1 MPGNG
6 RVLLSWC
13 ARNNDPYERD
23 RDGKYQLRD
32 GKPAPGPTLTLL
44 FDRES
49 QYANAIE
56 DVVLL
61 YNEPSHPAK
70 EDIASLVVR
79 QTVEAIQSK
88 NRKIR
93 CEQHRFTTMDP
104 TDHRAIFD
112 FLLKEI
118 PEIRRKYQGRE
129 LVIHISPGTP
139 SMQTVW
145 VLMGECGLI
154 EPPFTL
160 VKSYRASERTGR
172 QAVVPVAIGIETF
185 YKAYRE
191 SKPSKPSSET
201 EVILWDPR
209 RFQSSKLI
217 DLYSEARRFAQLRV
231 PVLITGERGT
241 GKTTL
246 ANWMRANSRFRRSEL
261 DRNWASV
268 PCGQYSP
275 ETMRAEL
282 FGYMKGA
289 FTGAEKDHQGL
300 LKTADGD
307 TLFLDEIGDIT
318 RDLQRLLIRALEE
331 GSYYPL
337 GSTKLEKSVFRLIT
351 ASNLELPVLK
361 KRLDPDFFDRI
372 RTLQLRV
379 PALRELPEDLSWLWT
394 STFEAALERSGV
406 PNGSVELEHRY
417 HESIVERLKLHPL
430 DGNLRDLLRVANRLI
445 AALCDRD
452 RRLPI
457 DDAVEYST
465 QALESSSPADSTA
478 REVAMAFYD
487 GRPLDHVLKPGFRLH
502 TKTVEERFRA
512 FMAQELRRIAQQ
524 RGVEPEEL
532 CDVSSRTL
540 RDWANIGRA
549 VRETSAQR
557 KIVADDHR

>member
-1 MPGNG
+1 MPGDG
-6 RVLLSWC
+6 PVLVSWC
-13 ARNNDPYERD
+13 AKNNDPYERG
-23 RDGKYQLRD
+23 RDGKYQLKD
-32 GKPAPGPTLTLL
+32 GKPQAGPTLTLL
-44 FDRES
+44 FDPES
-49 QYANAIE
+49 QYASTIE

-61 YNEPSHPAK
+61 YNEPPEAK
-70 EDIASLVVR
+70 EDGASLVVR
-79 QTVEAIQSK
+79 QTIEAIQGK

-93 CEQHRFTTMDP
+93 CERHKFTTVDP

-112 FLLKEI
+112 FLKKEI
-118 PEIRRKYQGRE
+118 PEIRQEYQGRE

-139 SMQTVW
+139 SMQTIW
-145 VLMGECGLI
+145 VLMGECGFI

-160 VKSYRASERTGR
+160 VKSYRASERAGR

-201 EVILWDPR
+201 EVIVWDPR
-209 RFQSSKLI
+209 RFESPKLI
-217 DLYSEARRFAQLRV
+217 ALYSEARRFAHLRV
-231 PVLITGERGT
+231 PVLIMGERGT

-246 ANWMRANSRFRRSEL
+246 ANWMRANSLFRKPEL
-261 DRNWASV
+261 NRNWASV

-275 ETMRAEL
+275 ETMRSEL
-282 FGYMKGA
+282 FGYVKGA

-351 ASNLELPVLK
+351 ASNLELPELK
-361 KRLDPDFFDRI
+361 KRLDPDFYDRI

-394 STFEAALERSGV
+394 STFEAALQRSGL
-406 PNGSVELEHRY
+406 PTGSVEVEQRH
-417 HESIVERLKLHPL
+417 HDNIVERLKRHPL

-445 AALCDRD
+445 AALYDSDQRF
-452 RRLPI
+452 PI
-457 DDAVEYST
+457 EDAIEYAV
-465 QALESSSPADSTA
+465 QALESSSPIDSAA
-478 REVAMAFYD
+478 REVAIAFYD
-487 GRPLDHVLKPGFRLH
+487 GRSLDHMLKPGFRLP
-502 TKTVEERFRA
+502 TKMVEERFQA
-512 FMAQELRRIAQQ
+512 FMANELRRIARQ
-524 RGVEPEEL
+524 RGVEVEEL

-540 RDWANIGRA
+540 RDWAVQGEPA
-549 VRETSAQR
+549 EAR
-557 KIVADDHR
+557 KKTAKPS